1 MIWLYIT
8 LGVIA
13 FLLSGYIVSYYIVNH
28 LMFDRFFRRD
38 DPKKIID
45 LDSKAYD
52 DYRDQMLSAR
62 ERMEKVP
69 CERLSITSFDGLKLS
84 ARYYRGNGDKLII
97 MCHGAHTYSLNN
109 FAVMAEKMAQKGYSM
124 LIIDQRA
131 YGESEGEY
139 VSYGALEQYDLLKWI
154 ELTEKFDYVRSIV
167 LYGISMG
174 ASTVAFASD
183 KIKDERVKGMIL
195 ESGFSSLGELERSLT
210 GMRRLPDFLFS
221 LQKKM
226 AKRLIGVEFAQS
238 NVDSLKK
245 TDIPAL
251 FIWGD
256 NDIVTPLKDF
266 KVMYEEC
273 ASQKRLVVVPGAGHA
288 VATVAGGDNVQNLIF
303 DFIEN
308 NFKGE

>member
-1 MIWLYIT
+1 MTWLYIT

-13 FLLSGYIVSYYIVNH
+13 FLLAGYIVSYLIVN
-28 LMFDRFFRRD
+28 LIMFDRFFKRD
-38 DPKKIID
+38 DPKKIIN

-52 DYRDQMLSAR
+52 DYREQMLSAR
-62 ERMEKVP
+62 ERMEKMP

-84 ARYYRGNGDKLII
+84 ARYYRGKTDKLII

-139 VSYGALEQYDLLKWI
+139 VSYGVLEQHDLLKWI

-174 ASTVAFASD
+174 AATVAFASD

-195 ESGFSSLGELERSLT
+195 ESGYSSLGELEHSLT
-210 GMRRLPDFLFS
+210 SSRHLPDFLFS
-221 LQKKM
+221 MQK
-226 AKRLIGVEFAQS
+226 RRTRRVVGVEFTQS
-238 NVDSLKK
+238 NVDSLKN

-266 KVMYEEC
+266 KVMYDEC